1 MQGIRTP
8 STGSR
13 VGPDSDLGE
22 FTEHARLRDQQPL
35 VSNSLFYTDY
45 ENHEWLGYSRACTIA
60 QPQVRDKL
68 RYGNRDSLDPSYL
81 SCDLPQYNSLTSRG
95 AFAPWDENENRPQAA
110 SNSSASDRQNHH
122 LFALDPPPFQRG
134 FYRSPI
140 SFSVG
145 EKKMPSSFPFN
156 ADEMYPKQ
164 PSLRHYSHVA
174 QFPISSQTLRSDPRI
189 EAQSLL
195 GVNHSHIDPDIQFRS
210 PVPCPPSPLTVSNN
224 NVSPT
229 RYLRVSNVPRN
240 ISKSGARDAFMSFGD
255 LRGVFSAY
263 LESDGKMFLEFYD
276 IRHAMNASAR
286 LPSHPVFSS
295 SSVKVSSDIL
305 DNDNEGSLSITIT
318 RPQFTSNEIL
328 NFLMVRGEL
337 QFFEAYTQ
345 GCSSVIIVD
354 YYDTRHAA
362 SVMSML
368 REMHMNQQISCRVMY
383 HRKDPDLSP
392 GMDSWPLHE
401 PRGSILHQRVS
412 ALVDSPVSGSSTT
425 PSPEASLKSNPTTI
439 LSDSFA
445 SMVLGAAPNLKLSG
459 IHEEKYSG
467 DQRGDVHA
475 TIGQLA
481 KTTPSGNK
489 ETLTTPAD
497 PVPKTSIEENNK
509 VTSNERAMSP
519 GRNAAVQAPRSRS
532 VKDKRT
538 TFMIRNIPNKYTQK
552 MLLECINETHFGKF
566 DFLYLRIDFKN
577 KCNVGYAFI
586 NFVNVEVVDSFV
598 AAHVGKKWNRFNSDK
613 ICSMAY
619 AEVQGRQAL
628 IDKFR
633 NSNVMNEDPSWR
645 PKIFYTSGPNLGLE
659 EPFPKPTIS
668 KESFRGPMCRKA

>member
-1 MQGIRTP
+1 
-8 STGSR
+8 
-13 VGPDSDLGE
+13 
-22 FTEHARLRDQQPL
+22 
-35 VSNSLFYTDY
+35 
-45 ENHEWLGYSRACTIA
+45 
-60 QPQVRDKL
+60 
-68 RYGNRDSLDPSYL
+68 
-81 SCDLPQYNSLTSRG
+81 
-95 AFAPWDENENRPQAA
+95 
-110 SNSSASDRQNHH
+110 
-122 LFALDPPPFQRG
+122 
-134 FYRSPI
+134 
-140 SFSVG
+140 
-145 EKKMPSSFPFN
+145 
-156 ADEMYPKQ
+156 MYPKQ
-164 PSLRHYSHVA
+164 PSLHHCSHVA
-174 QFPISSQTLRSDPRI
+174 QFPISSQTLRSEPRV
-189 EAQSLL
+189 EAQTIS
-195 GVNHSHIDPDIQFRS
+195 GVDHNHIDPDIQFRS
-210 PVPCPPSPLTVSNN
+210 PVPCPPSPLTVSNDYVN
-224 NVSPT
+224 PT

-240 ISKSGARDAFMSFGD
+240 ISKWGARDAFMSFGD

-263 LESDGKMFLEFYD
+263 LESDGKMFLEFFD

-286 LPSHPVFSS
+286 LASHPMFSS
-295 SSVKVSSDIL
+295 SSVSSDIL

-337 QFFEAYTQ
+337 QSFEAYTQ

-401 PRGSILHQRVS
+401 PRGSILRQRVS
-412 ALVDSPVSGSSTT
+412 ALVDSPVSGSSST
-425 PSPEASLKSNPTTI
+425 PSPEASLKSKPTTI

-445 SMVLGAAPNLKLSG
+445 SMALGAAPNLKLSG
-459 IHEEKYSG
+459 IHEEKPSG

-475 TIGQLA
+475 TTGQAA
-481 KTTPSGNK
+481 KIAPSGNK
-489 ETLTTPAD
+489 EILTTPTVPA
-497 PVPKTSIEENNK
+497 PKTSIEENNK
-509 VTSNERAMSP
+509 ATSTERAKSP
-519 GRNAAVQAPRSRS
+519 GHNAAVQAPRSRS

-552 MLLECINETHFGKF
+552 MLVECINETHFGKF

-586 NFVNVEVVDSFV
+586 NFVNVE
-598 AAHVGKKWNRFNSDK
+598 NRFNSDK

-645 PKIFYTSGPNLGLE
+645 PKIFYTSGPNIGLE
-659 EPFPKPTIS
+659 EPFPEPTIS